1 MKKSPIKIGHVMVSM
16 NKSRIPK
23 AVSATIIAPR
33 WPSIVGPAVAR
44 HTEPYGLL
52 KGGLL
57 VRCDS
62 STWSAELANHKSL
75 IVENIAKMLG
85 KGIVSEIKI
94 TIAKPQPNK
103 KTAPTPKE
111 PEYLKVPLSDQEVA
125 MVKDVSGMVPK
136 DLKKDFGEAMASYI
150 TRRKSFLK
158 KDFFNN

>member
-52 KGGLL
+52 KGSLL

-75 IVENIAKMLG
+75 IVENITKMLG
-85 KGIVSEIKI
+85 KDFVSEIKI
-94 TIAKPQPNK
+94 TIARPQPNK
-103 KTAPTPKE
+103 KTAPKE

-125 MVKDVSGMVPK
+125 MVEDVSGMVPK

-150 TRRKSFLK
+150 IRRKSFLK